1 MDGRGGVQQ
10 SHVEVP
16 AGHSEFYI
24 FTLKNNLTFQAGL
37 INIAVDFEV
46 EAPDDKPEPL
56 EMEHFYFPLGLWL
69 TGLVISVICLLT
81 EIILNYTRKR
91 SNKEDTN
98 STPQGDAD
106 VEQNSEDTV
115 DNKP

>member
-1 MDGRGGVQQ
+1 M
-10 SHVEVP
+10 
-16 AGHSEFYI
+16 
-24 FTLKNNLTFQAGL
+24 TFQAGL
-37 INIAVDFEV
+37 VVNVIEFYEEPN
-46 EAPDDKPEPL
+46 DDKPEPL

-81 EIILNYTRKR
+81 EIILNYIRKR